1 MIMSRNPTSGDRV
14 NVLALTGGI
23 IHTGTE
29 TLHGHAVLIE
39 DGRVAGV
46 MTEADV
52 PPSATPHDL
61 AGDHLAP
68 GFIDLQVNGGGG
80 VLFNDTPTCETARQ
94 IANAHRS
101 FGVTGLLLTY
111 ITGPA
116 DGMARAAEAV
126 RQAMDEETRV
136 PGVLGI
142 HFEGPHLNPERTGVH
157 DRTLIR
163 PCNDADVAKL
173 THLCDLATGCTLV
186 TLAPECVP
194 LAAITTLAQHGA
206 VIAAG
211 HTMAEPDDL
220 AVAID
225 AGLTGVTH
233 LFNAMAPM
241 GSRAPGTVGGALA
254 DDRLWC
260 SIIADGHH
268 VHPASMA
275 AAWRA
280 KPAGKLL
287 LVSDAMGPVG
297 STAPTSFTLGDA
309 AVQVGEGR
317 CITPDGRLAG
327 SLLSMDAAVR
337 YCVNTLNIELD
348 EALRMAATY
357 PARAINQGDRRGEI
371 APGFVADLVQL
382 DPALIP
388 KATWIAGQISM

>member
-1 MIMSRNPTSGDRV
+1 MVMSRSATPGDRN

-23 IHTGTE
+23 IHTGAE

-39 DGRVAGV
+39 NGRIAGV
-46 MTEADV
+46 SAEADV
-52 PPSATPHDL
+52 PLSASRHDL

-80 VLFNDTPTCETARQ
+80 ALFNDTPTCDTVRL
-94 IANAHRS
+94 IADAHRA
-101 FGVTGLLLTY
+101 FGVTGLLPTY

-116 DGMARAAEAV
+116 HGMAHAADAV
-126 RQAMDEETRV
+126 RQAMDNGTRV

-142 HFEGPHLNPERTGVH
+142 HFEGPHLNPERAGVH
-157 DRTLIR
+157 DRSLIR
-163 PCNDADVAKL
+163 PCNDADLA
-173 THLCDLATGCTLV
+173 HLCALAAGCTLV
-186 TLAPECVP
+186 TLAPECVSP
-194 LAAITTLAQHGA
+194 EVIATLARHGA
-206 VIAAG
+206 IIAAG
-211 HTMAEPDDL
+211 HTMAGPDDL
-220 AVAID
+220 AAAVN
-225 AGLTGVTH
+225 AGLTGITH

-297 STAPTSFTLGDA
+297 STAPASFTLGDA
-309 AVQVGEGR
+309 AVQVGDGR
-317 CITPDGRLAG
+317 CVTADGRLAG

-337 YCVNTLNIELD
+337 YCVDTLDIGLD

-357 PARAINQGDRRGEI
+357 PARAINQGDRRGQI
-371 APGFVADLVQL
+371 APGFVADLVRL

-388 KATWIAGQISM
+388 QATWIAGQIST

>member
-1 MIMSRNPTSGDRV
+1 
-14 NVLALTGGI
+14 
-23 IHTGTE
+23 
-29 TLHGHAVLIE
+29 
-39 DGRVAGV
+39 
-46 MTEADV
+46 
-52 PPSATPHDL
+52 
-61 AGDHLAP
+61 
-68 GFIDLQVNGGGG
+68 
-80 VLFNDTPTCETARQ
+80 
-94 IANAHRS
+94 
-101 FGVTGLLLTY
+101 
-111 ITGPA
+111 
-116 DGMARAAEAV
+116 
-126 RQAMDEETRV
+126 MDEEAYV

-157 DRTLIR
+157 DRTQIR
-163 PCNDADVAKL
+163 PCNDADLADL
-173 THLCDLATGCTLV
+173 THLCDLVTGCTLV

-194 LAAITTLAQHGA
+194 LAAISTLAQRGA

-211 HTMAEPDDL
+211 HTMAGPDDL
-220 AVAID
+220 AAAID

-268 VHPASMA
+268 VHPASVA

-297 STAPTSFTLGDA
+297 SMEPAPFTLGDE
-309 AVQVGEGR
+309 AVQVGDGR
-317 CITPDGRLAG
+317 CITADGRLAG

-337 YCVNTLNIELD
+337 YCVNTLSIGLD

-357 PARAINQGDRRGEI
+357 PARAINQGDRRGKI

-382 DPALIP
+382 DPTLIP
-388 KATWIAGQISM
+388 KATWIAGQIST

>member
-1 MIMSRNPTSGDRV
+1 MVMSRNPTSGDRV
-14 NVLALTGGI
+14 NMLALTGGT
-23 IHTGTE
+23 IHTGVD

-46 MTEADV
+46 TPEADV

-80 VLFNDTPTCETARQ
+80 ALFNDTPTSETARQ
-94 IANAHRS
+94 IADAHRS
-101 FGVTGLLLTY
+101 FGVTGRLLTY

-126 RQAMDEETRV
+126 RQAMDEEAYV

-157 DRTLIR
+157 DRTQIR
-163 PCNDADVAKL
+163 PCNDADLADL
-173 THLCDLATGCTLV
+173 THLCDLVTGCTLV

-194 LAAITTLAQHGA
+194 LAAISTLAQRGA

-211 HTMAEPDDL
+211 HTMAGPDDL
-220 AVAID
+220 AAASD

-268 VHPASMA
+268 VHPASVA

-297 STAPTSFTLGDA
+297 SMEPAPFTLGDE
-309 AVQVGEGR
+309 AVQVGDGR
-317 CITPDGRLAG
+317 CITADGRLAG

-337 YCVNTLNIELD
+337 YCVNTLSIGLD

-357 PARAINQGDRRGEI
+357 PARAINQGDRRGKI

-382 DPALIP
+382 DPTLIP
-388 KATWIAGQISM
+388 KATWIAGQIST